1 MLSRKSVLFRC
12 LAMVLAMGT
21 KGIATGHEH
30 STDTPPYGGGY
41 FKTLA
46 LTYYPPNAD
55 CRDYLIPVDVEWD
68 KLKFNA
74 TKWESNDELQD
85 FLSVATTREPGPNY
99 PSPLGPSTKIN
110 ATYQIAATFCS
121 PKRVSE
127 KAKTVIVA
135 THGIAAARNHW
146 NSAFEPDNYNFV
158 QFATNQGYSVFF
170 YDRLGCGAS
179 EKISGFDAQINTAI
193 AVLQRLAGFVREGK
207 YTGKIGK
214 PRKVA
219 LMGFSFGSFTTH
231 GAISLSPK
239 LADAVIL
246 TAVGFNKTGLN
257 INGLVRSFA
266 PRVAKLQNPALYGD
280 RDSGYLTW
288 VDRHAQI
295 LNYFKRPN
303 YDDVAVDFAEAAK
316 EPFSVAEFLTLLA
329 GPQDVSQFTGAALHL
344 TGDTDYIFCDGFCP
358 GIFLEPARTIYKN
371 AKLQLALHP
380 GASHNINFHHNA
392 TGAYKVITDFLA
404 NNGF

>member
-1 MLSRKSVLFRC
+1 MPSIRPAQFRD
-12 LAMVLAMGT
+12 LAVVLALGT
-21 KGIATGHEH
+21 KAIATCLGH
-30 STDTPPYGGGY
+30 STVSPPYGGY

-46 LTYYPPNAD
+46 QTYYPPNAD

-68 KLKFNA
+68 KLDFNA
-74 TKWESNDELQD
+74 TKWQNDDELQD
-85 FLSVATTREPGPNY
+85 FVSVVTTREPGPNY
-99 PSPLGPSTKIN
+99 PSPLGPSTEIN

-121 PKRVSE
+121 PKQISE

-146 NSAFEPDNYNFV
+146 NAAFEPDTYNFV
-158 QFATNQGYSVFF
+158 QFATNQGETLAPPKGDKKYTYMYGVKN
-170 YDRLGCGAS
+170 R
-179 EKISGFDAQINTAI
+179 ISG

-219 LMGFSFGSFTTH
+219 LMGFSFGSYTTH
-231 GAISLSPK
+231 GAISLTPQ

-246 TAVGFNKTGLN
+246 TAIGFNKTGLN
-257 INGLVRSFA
+257 INGLVRSYA
-266 PRVAKLQNPALYGD
+266 SHVAKLQNPALYGD

-303 YDDVAVDFAEAAK
+303 YDDAAVHFAEAAK
-316 EPFSVAEFLTLLA
+316 EPFAVAEFLTLLA
-329 GPQDVSQFTGAALHL
+329 GPQD
-344 TGDTDYIFCDGFCP
+344 
-358 GIFLEPARTIYKN
+358 
-371 AKLQLALHP
+371 
-380 GASHNINFHHNA
+380 ASR
-392 TGAYKVITDFLA
+392 
-404 NNGF
+404 